1 LDFSLISLA
10 IQAKATDDASYGG
23 ATEAITTRFAA
34 VCAIAGAARPAATL
48 ALPIRTALRLG

>member
-1 LDFSLISLA
+1 LA